1 MSRFFQFLYVRRFAV
16 KRVFFAVLVVILF
29 SDLFVERH
37 EAHFFGERFY
47 AFWAVFGLLTT
58 LAMILFW
65 KWLSRV
71 LLERTE
77 EYYDK

>member
-1 MSRFFQFLYVRRFAV
+1 MAKFFQYLYERRVAV
-16 KRVFFAVLVVILF
+16 KRAFFAALVVILF
-29 SDLFVERH
+29 ADLFVERH
-37 EAHFFGERFY
+37 EAHFFGDRFY
-47 AFWAVFGLLTT
+47 AFWSVFGLLVT

-71 LLERTE
+71 LLERAE